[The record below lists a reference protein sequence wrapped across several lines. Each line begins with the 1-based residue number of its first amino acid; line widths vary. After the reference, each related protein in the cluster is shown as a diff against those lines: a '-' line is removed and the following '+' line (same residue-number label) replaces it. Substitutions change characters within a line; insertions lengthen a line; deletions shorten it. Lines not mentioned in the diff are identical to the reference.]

1 MRPVHNSPTR
11 VLDGARDAAIWEQ
24 AARNRRWESRKLT
37 LALPSAGEAQEE
49 DDLRG
54 MHSSV
59 ALPGEGGTD
68 LGVCVASDEDG
79 TPLSSSA
86 SLI

>member
-1 MRPVHNSPTR
+1 M
-11 VLDGARDAAIWEQ
+11 LDGVRDAAPLKQ

-37 LALPSAGEAQEE
+37 LALPSAREAQEE
-49 DDLRG
+49 DGLRCTY
-54 MHSSV
+54 
-59 ALPGEGGTD
+59 LRCGEGGTD
-68 LGVCVASDEDG
+68 LGVCVAFDEDG